1 MNILSITH
9 PPPDLPLEGGGG
21 IFDFPPLQGRLRA
34 ILPPLQGKLRAIPLP
49 LKGMV
54 GVGMGLGFGL
64 DFLRSRQSLL
74 KDISPM

>member
-21 IFDFPPLQGRLRA
+21 IFDFS
-34 ILPPLQGKLRAIPLP
+34 PLQGKLRAIPFP